1 MERGNSRL
9 KPGSWSAAH
18 PNEGDGERWKGSPTT
33 ETTGDDGSNARVA
46 GEHARDENVPARGK
60 PRPPRARSARP
71 RAPRAPAEGAQRA
84 PTRH

>member
-18 PNEGDGERWKGSPTT
+18 PNEGDDERWKGSPTT
-33 ETTGDDGSNARVA
+33 ETTGDKGANAQVA
-46 GEHARDENVPARGK
+46 AERARGENVPSRGK
-60 PRPPRARSARP
+60 SRAPRARSTRP
-71 RAPRAPAEGAQRA
+71 RPARASESSQRA